1 MILGTGK
8 LSSSRKAALEE
19 LADRDL
25 RDREKITFCGGTLK
39 IATAEERQT
48 AAALMRHQ
56 LYLLDKSQ
64 RRMSIEDFAAALL
77 ENSAA
82 EIPV

>member
-8 LSSSRKAALEE
+8 LSSSRKAALEK

-25 RDREKITFCGGTLK
+25 RDREKIAFCGGTLK

-64 RRMSIEDFAAALL
+64 RRMSIEDFTAALM
-77 ENSAA
+77 ESSAA
-82 EIPV
+82 ELPV